1 MKGQVLVQEELKEN
15 SDMTQATFK
24 TLLLQNNIYLQ
35 RINEFSVDT
44 VDMFDQSPGIKD
56 TKQFCF

>member
-1 MKGQVLVQEELKEN
+1 MKGQVLVQEEIKEN
-15 SDMTQATFK
+15 SDTTYTAFK

-44 VDMFDQSPGIKD
+44 VDMF
-56 TKQFCF
+56 